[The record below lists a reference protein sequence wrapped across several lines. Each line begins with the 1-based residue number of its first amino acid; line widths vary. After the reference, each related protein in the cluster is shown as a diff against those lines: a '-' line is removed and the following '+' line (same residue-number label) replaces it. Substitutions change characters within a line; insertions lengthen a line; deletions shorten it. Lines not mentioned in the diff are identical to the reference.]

1 MALSSTIKPA
11 VSAAKPVLDDKQ
23 KSSAGAALNV
33 TDSKATVIALPVA
46 KMTTVQK
53 VSSGAKQLPKQEA
66 QVQSMTQVP
75 QKKETPK
82 EALKNAIA
90 EAVSKPAKQAVES
103 PKKIA
108 ADAIASIIS
117 PVKEALPATLAV
129 TPVIPVS
136 LPVKKQEVA
145 PANPIAAVQK
155 AI

>member
-1 MALSSTIKPA
+1 
-11 VSAAKPVLDDKQ
+11 
-23 KSSAGAALNV
+23 
-33 TDSKATVIALPVA
+33 
-46 KMTTVQK
+46 
-53 VSSGAKQLPKQEA
+53 
-66 QVQSMTQVP
+66 MTQVS
-75 QKKETPK
+75 QKKESPK

-90 EAVSKPAKQAVES
+90 EAVSKPSKQAVES